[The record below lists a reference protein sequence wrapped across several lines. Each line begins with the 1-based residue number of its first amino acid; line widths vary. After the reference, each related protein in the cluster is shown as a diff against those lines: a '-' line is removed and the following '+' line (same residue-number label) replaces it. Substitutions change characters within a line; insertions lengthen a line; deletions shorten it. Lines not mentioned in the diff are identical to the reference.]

1 MPPVLI
7 IGTVLTCISVLL
19 GQSELRPLAKNVT
32 VTITPAKATLFA
44 GEMQTFVATVIGV
57 DDKTVTWGVE
67 EEEEDGGTISELGQ
81 YTAPKIQG
89 MYHIIATS
97 RSQPQIKGVA
107 TVTVLTYCDPLPS
120 ALRRQR

>member
-1 MPPVLI
+1 MSHVLI

-19 GQSELRPLAKNVT
+19 GQSAHRPLAKHVT
-32 VTITPAKATLFA
+32 VTITPVKATLFA
-44 GEMQTFVATVIGV
+44 GEMETFVATVIGV

-67 EEEEDGGTISELGQ
+67 GENGGTISELGQ

-97 RSQPQIKGVA
+97 RAQPQIKGVA
-107 TVTVLTYCDPLPS
+107 TVTVLAYCDPLPS